1 MSDESPTQPEVI
13 HPPLPTVAKLR
24 RLAYAKHS
32 DPIFFKWQRGEAT
45 KQDWLDAIEKV
56 RQEVG

>member
-1 MSDESPTQPEVI
+1 MSEHVPVNVSEPGGFSRADQ
-13 HPPLPTVAKLR
+13 R
-24 RLAYAKHS
+24 RAAYAKHS